1 MNEQLAILIFRLREG
16 ELSTQRFLKVGKPGC
31 EPDKDKAA
39 FETEWEKHLYG
50 PEDLDSFPRWG
61 ICGKDLLVL
70 IDSDKRELYDYL
82 SRVLPNTF
90 EVTSPRHGLP
100 HKYLIV
106 CGEQVPNGVFHIPGD
121 LDEKGRKNKCGEV
134 RAQNQYLVTCGTTIR
149 YQDLQTGEWKTGE
162 YTITN
167 NVPIARMEHAD
178 FMAAIKPY
186 MDPEDDS
193 QKLTAED
200 IAYGVSTG
208 ERHNKASRYAD
219 HLIGHRKLDAKT
231 ALYELRDWN
240 QKLNNPPINDD
251 EYLKRCV
258 DDAISFL
265 SKKTGIS
272 KEQLAINGAIANPVS
287 GYVTS
292 NLDKYFEEDKHGNK
306 HFLPIVF
313 AKDLLQNYT
322 FKTTRDNE
330 TAYCFNAATGI
341 YEANG
346 ETIVKEE
353 MAKILDESTR
363 QHYYA
368 DILFYVKAKTY
379 FDRPTEHP
387 NKLVLS
393 NGILNMETYE
403 LEPFSDKEFLQIHVP
418 RTYDPKLGCPLIQQ
432 FILEV
437 VGEAQVPL
445 LQEWIGYCLY
455 AKYPIHKAMILL
467 GPGANGKSTLIN
479 LIDRFLGERNKA
491 SITLQALCSNRFAA
505 SSLDGKLVNLC
516 ADIPNK
522 ALVQTGMFKML
533 VGADSIP
540 AERKF
545 KDAYTFDNIAKLMFS
560 TNEIPKTTDDTIAYF
575 RRWIIINCTNY
586 FPPSKAKTRI
596 LDDICTPNE
605 FGGLLN
611 WALIGLKRLLKNG
624 QFSDNRT
631 WEQERERY
639 LASSN
644 SALAFIEGHINPS
657 QKERDRVTK
666 EELYTTYVKYCR
678 KNDLLIMRQAD
689 LTLNMRQA
697 IPDAKE
703 VQFRRG
709 KDRKKGWA
717 YVTVTAVTASLLNT
731 TTPCLQSVVLSGTE
745 VTAVTPKRNDG
756 KLEEAMGHKSTSDIE
771 KVCVLCLKPL
781 WSTDTTFYQGKLAHC
796 VCVAKLTGQVG
807 QP

>member
-1 MNEQLAILIFRLREG
+1 MTNYEELQTFLSLLPHTPILIPIVANGKEPDIPEGEHWKDPKFYLTPEQAIQRLKEGLNVGIVAHDWLVVVDLDNPKKYVLAIETVTVLTRNGRLHKFFVNAG
-16 ELSTQRFLKVGKPGC
+16 DVKNAVGK
-31 EPDKDKAA
+31 
-39 FETEWEKHLYG
+39 
-50 PEDLDSFPRWG
+50 
-61 ICGKDLLVL
+61 
-70 IDSDKRELYDYL
+70 
-82 SRVLPNTF
+82 NTLA
-90 EVTSPRHGLP
+90 H
-100 HKYLIV
+100 
-106 CGEQVPNGVFHIPGD
+106 
-121 LDEKGRKNKCGEV
+121 CGEV
-134 RAQNQYLVTCGTTIR
+134 RAEWQYVLVAGSYVSPDADALPEATGLYHVVKNGPIATLHREDLPKDFIPTEEGQAVNHEVLTKPVSIRNKHGWSLEDIRKRDQKLDDLLNGKNADLPSDSEGDMSTLAKLLFWEFEENEAVTILKQYRARAKLERGDYILGMLSKITVKEKISDLVNPKKWSPQGGTT
-149 YQDLQTGEWKTGE
+149 
-162 YTITN
+162 
-167 NVPIARMEHAD
+167 
-178 FMAAIKPY
+178 
-186 MDPEDDS
+186 
-193 QKLTAED
+193 D
-200 IAYGVSTG
+200 I
-208 ERHNKASRYAD
+208 E
-219 HLIGHRKLDAKT
+219 IG
-231 ALYELRDWN
+231 
-240 QKLNNPPINDD
+240 
-251 EYLKRCV
+251 
-258 DDAISFL
+258 
-265 SKKTGIS
+265 
-272 KEQLAINGAIANPVS
+272 
-287 GYVTS
+287 
-292 NLDKYFEEDKHGNK
+292 KYFGLDDNNHIS
-306 HFLPIVF
+306 FLPIVF

-330 TAYCFNAATGI
+330 TVYCFNVATGT

-346 ETIVKEE
+346 ETMIKEE
-353 MAKILDESTR
+353 MAKILDENTR
-363 QHYYA
+363 QHFYV

-387 NKLVLS
+387 NKLVLN

-403 LEPFSDKEFLQIHVP
+403 LEPFSDKKFLQIHVP

-455 AKYPIHKAMILL
+455 MKYPIHKAMILL

-479 LIDRFLGERNKA
+479 LIDRFLGEKNKA
-491 SITLQALCSNRFAA
+491 SITLQALCNNRFAA

-560 TNEIPKTTDDTIAYF
+560 TNEIPKTSDDTIAYF
-575 RRWIIINCTNY
+575 RRWLIINCTNY
-586 FPPSKAKTRI
+586 FPPSKANTRI
-596 LDDICTPNE
+596 LDDICTPSE
-605 FGGLLN
+605 FSGLLN

-678 KNDLLIMRQAD
+678 ENDLLIMRQAD

-697 IPDAKE
+697 VPDAKE
-703 VQFRRG
+703 VQFRVG
-709 KDRKKGWA
+709 KERKKGWA
-717 YVTVTAVTASLLNT
+717 YITVTAVTSSLLNT
-731 TTPCLQSVVLSGTE
+731 AEPKKVQFAVLSETE
-745 VTAVTPKRNDG
+745 VTEVTP
-756 KLEEAMGHKSTSDIE
+756 SDP
-771 KVCVLCLKPL
+771 KKTCVLCLKPL
-781 WSTDTTFYQGKLAHC
+781 WPSDTTYYQGKLAHC
-796 VCVAKLTGQVG
+796 VCVAKLVG
-807 QP
+807 TNQLSGEQP

>member
-16 ELSTQRFLKVGKPGC
+16 ELSTNRFLRVGKPNC
-31 EPDKDKAA
+31 TPDEDKEA
-39 FETEWEKHLYG
+39 FEDDWPNHLYG

-61 ICGKDLLVL
+61 ICGKDDLVL

-82 SRVLPNTF
+82 SKVLPDTF
-90 EVTSPRHGLP
+90 EVTSPRRGLP

-106 CGEQVPNGVFHIPGD
+106 CGAQVPNGVFHIKGD
-121 LDEKGRKNKCGEV
+121 VDEKGRKNKCGEV
-134 RAQNQYLVTCGTTIR
+134 RAQNLYLVACGTTIR
-149 YQDLQTGEWKTGE
+149 YQDLQTKEWKTGQ
-162 YTITN
+162 YTVTN
-167 NVPIARMEHAD
+167 NVPFARMEHAD

-193 QKLTAED
+193 QRLTAED
-200 IAYGVSTG
+200 IEHGVSEG

-219 HLIGHRKLDAKT
+219 HLIGHRKLDAET

-258 DDAISFL
+258 RDAVSFL

-272 KEQLAINGAIANPVS
+272 KERLAINGAIANPVK
-287 GYVTS
+287 TQIP
-292 NLDKYFEEDKHGNK
+292 NIDRYFEEDNHGNK

-313 AKDLLQNYT
+313 AKDLLKNYT

-330 TAYCFNAATGI
+330 TVYCFNATTGV

-353 MAKILDESTR
+353 MAKILDENTR

-368 DILFYVKAKTY
+368 DIVFFVKAKTY
-379 FDRPTEHP
+379 FDRPLEHP
-387 NKLVLS
+387 NKLVLN

-403 LEPFSDKEFLQIHVP
+403 LEPFSNKEFLQIYVP
-418 RTYDPKLGCPLIQQ
+418 ITYDPKQGCPLIQQ

-437 VGEAQVPL
+437 VGKAQVPL

-455 AKYPIHKAMILL
+455 MKYPIHKAMILL

-479 LIDRFLGERNKA
+479 LIDRFLGEKNKA

-505 SSLDGKLVNLC
+505 SALDGKLVNLC

-575 RRWIIINCTNY
+575 RRWVIINCTNY
-586 FPPSKAKTRI
+586 FPPSKANTKI
-596 LDDICTPNE
+596 LDYICTPSE
-605 FGGLLN
+605 FSGLLN
-611 WALIGLKRLLKNG
+611 WALIGLKRLLEKG

-644 SALAFIEGHINPS
+644 SALAYIENHVETILEE
-657 QKERDRVTK
+657 KERITK
-666 EELYTTYVKYCR
+666 EDLYAAYVTYCKA
-678 KNDLLIMRQAD
+678 NDLPIMRPAD
-689 LTLNMRQA
+689 LTLTMRQA
-697 IPDAKE
+697 IPNAKE
-703 VQFRRG
+703 TRFRVDG
-709 KDRKKGWA
+709 QIKNGWS
-717 YVTVTAVTASLLNT
+717 YTPVTPVTSTLLNT
-731 TTPCLQSVVLSGTE
+731 EDCKNPLSGVLSGSE
-745 VTAVTPKRNDG
+745 VTEVTPKRASENSEPPSG
-756 KLEEAMGHKSTSDIE
+756 TKET
-771 KVCVLCLKPL
+771 CVLCLKPL
-781 WSTDTTFYQGKLAHC
+781 WPTDTTFYQGKPAHC
-796 VCVAKLTGQVG
+796 VCVSKLTGG